1 LRKCVGESGTRPADR
16 FHNNSPGAFGIKS
29 VFVQIEGEPEATLLL
44 TASTSMPLPVISFST
59 YLTIADGVAWRPDD
73 YNVRDFVLAIK
84 GKEIAGYASVRC
96 RREWKRFESSNR
108 EDVVGWFGEMVAE
121 YADGQPL
128 PDSCVLVPI
137 PGSRVD
143 VRFQGTPRVTALA
156 EAVAAAL
163 PSSPPMRDVLQ
174 WDSPIVSSRL
184 MAGTRDV
191 AALYRRLRLIGTVE
205 GERVVLV
212 DDVLTLG
219 GHLRA
224 CAAKLRSAGADVLLG
239 LCAARADQVPAK
251 DPFAVRCE
259 ILSDFEP

>member
-1 LRKCVGESGTRPADR
+1 M
-16 FHNNSPGAFGIKS
+16 
-29 VFVQIEGEPEATLLL
+29 QIEGEPEATLLL
-44 TASTSMPLPVISFST
+44 TGGTSMPLPVISFST

-73 YNVRDFVLAIK
+73 YNARDFVLAIK
-84 GKEIAGYASVRC
+84 GKEIAGYAFVRC
-96 RREWKRFESSNR
+96 RGTWRRFENLNR
-108 EDVVGWFGEMVAE
+108 EDVVAWFGEIVAE
-121 YADGQPL
+121 YAEGHPL
-128 PDSCVLVPI
+128 PASCVLVPI
-137 PGSRVD
+137 PGSQAD
-143 VRFQGTPRVTALA
+143 VTCEGTPRVTVLA
-156 EAVAAAL
+156 QAVATAL
-163 PSSPPMRDVLQ
+163 PSSPPVRDVLR

-205 GERVVLV
+205 GERVMLV

-239 LCAARADQVPAK
+239 LCAARADQIPAK

-259 ILSDFEP
+259 ILRDFEP